1 MCGYF
6 IKNYFLY
13 LIAVITSVLAAFL
26 AGNIPAIKP
35 ITKQKTRI
43 PKINE
48 KLGTDIFSIGCPII
62 FSVIDFA
69 TAMMNN
75 MATFEE
81 GNIDNSYL
89 EDVKDE
95 ECYIVL

>member
-43 PKINE
+43 PNWLAE
-48 KLGTDIFSIGCPII
+48 QDQNSPIKR
-62 FSVIDFA
+62 
-69 TAMMNN
+69 
-75 MATFEE
+75 
-81 GNIDNSYL
+81 YR
-89 EDVKDE
+89 
-95 ECYIVL
+95 

>member
-1 MCGYF
+1 M
-6 IKNYFLY
+6 
-13 LIAVITSVLAAFL
+13 
-26 AGNIPAIKP
+26 
-35 ITKQKTRI
+35 R
-43 PKINE
+43 
-48 KLGTDIFSIGCPII
+48 LGEGSGCPIA

>member
-69 TAMMNN
+69 TEFIPKVAS
-75 MATFEE
+75 TPS
-81 GNIDNSYL
+81 I
-89 EDVKDE
+89 
-95 ECYIVL
+95 I